1 MAQTNI
7 PPSLEKRE
15 KVKGPCIVFGLKM
28 SLLLFS
34 LSLYRCLSV

>member
-1 MAQTNI
+1 MAQINI
-7 PPSLEKRE
+7 PPSHEKRE
-15 KVKGPCIVFGLKM
+15 KVKGPCIVFELKI